1 MRLSNATHIFKS
13 DTNTELRAFAADP
26 AGSKLPEQF
35 RPWLVIAAVG
45 PESAPPHLLP
55 RPAIERAIDAN
66 GFQLWRL
73 KAKAAS

>member
-1 MRLSNATHIFKS
+1 MRLYIFKS
-13 DTNTELRAFAADP
+13 DTNTELRAFAGDP

-35 RPWLVIAAVG
+35 RPWHVIGAVG
-45 PESAPPHLLP
+45 PESAPPHDLS